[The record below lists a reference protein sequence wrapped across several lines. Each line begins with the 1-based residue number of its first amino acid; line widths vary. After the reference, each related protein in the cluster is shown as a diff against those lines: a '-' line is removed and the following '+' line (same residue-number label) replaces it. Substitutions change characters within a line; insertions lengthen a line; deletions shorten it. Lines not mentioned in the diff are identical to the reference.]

1 MVIYLKLD
9 SVTDVTPPVIIS
21 CTTSPEGVLPAGT
34 TSVTISCVTDGNAT
48 VKMDSDP
55 DIAYASHDTPIGTTG
70 TTAHSQS
77 VGSLADGTSYTRY
90 VRASDGTNP
99 TTTDYPVSWSV
110 AAAAVTVTPADVVNV
125 RGTLDEAAGTI
136 TWQWDAAA
144 DADRYLIE
152 ISQGDTFLVA
162 VESASASTIYV
173 QSSITAANT
182 YNARVK
188 GIATSNTQ
196 SVNWGQSAPVNT
208 SLPPT
213 LTGLADASPG
223 AYTSSIYLTW
233 DAPTNS
239 SLVAVFDRCT
249 GAACSDWAFFGG
261 ISAVTLGDTTVAAGT
276 TYCYRGKYTN
286 PVFGGT
292 SASWSETVC
301 ATTRT
306 AVVGSGALTR
316 PRTPLPYGVSRLPRN

>member
-1 MVIYLKLD
+1 M
-9 SVTDVTPPVIIS
+9 
-21 CTTSPEGVLPAGT
+21 
-34 TSVTISCVTDGNAT
+34 
-48 VKMDSDP
+48 
-55 DIAYASHDTPIGTTG
+55 
-70 TTAHSQS
+70 AHSTT

-90 VRASDGTNP
+90 VRATDGTNP

-110 AAAAVTVTPADVVNV
+110 AAAAVTVTPDNVVNV

-144 DADRYLIE
+144 NADRYLIE

-162 VESASASTIYV
+162 VESASASTLYV
-173 QSSITAANT
+173 QGSLTANST

-208 SLPPT
+208 ELPPT

-223 AYTSSIYLTW
+223 TYTTSIYLTW

-249 GAACSDWAFFGG
+249 GDGCSSWAFLGG
-261 ISAVTLGDTTVAAGT
+261 VSAVALSDTGLAAGT
-276 TYCYRGKYTN
+276 TYCYRAKFAN
-286 PVFGGT
+286 PVLGGT
-292 SASWSETVC
+292 SASWSSTVC
-301 ATTRT
+301 AATRAAT
-306 AVVGSGALTR
+306 SGALTGQR
-316 PRTPLPYGVSRLPRN
+316 IPLPYGVTRQPSTNSLTSPDRLPR